1 MLVCVAVV
9 GAAVAVL
16 AALAYTVF
24 KMIWCIT
31 IDLTGITLTD
41 EDLKAGNDE

>member
-1 MLVCVAVV
+1 MFVCVVVV

-24 KMIWCIT
+24 KMIWSIT
-31 IDLTGITLTD
+31 IDLTGIALTD
-41 EDLKAGNDE
+41 EDLKTGNED

>member
-1 MLVCVAVV
+1 MFVCVTVV
-9 GAAVAVL
+9 GVAVAVL

-24 KMIWCIT
+24 KMIWSIT

-41 EDLKAGNDE
+41 EDLKAGNEE